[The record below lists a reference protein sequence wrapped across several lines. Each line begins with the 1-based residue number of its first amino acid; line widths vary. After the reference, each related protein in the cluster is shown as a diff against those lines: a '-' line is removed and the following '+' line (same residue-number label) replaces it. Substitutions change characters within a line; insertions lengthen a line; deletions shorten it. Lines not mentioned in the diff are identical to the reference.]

1 MIMALRTSHGQTKP
15 GGRGGI
21 DAIKQDY
28 IALLFSNG
36 PALTIKQMIPV
47 EPGGNFL
54 ILSRIRK
61 KIARK
66 LPDGELIKRQIIIER
81 PYHPITP
88 HPLPSIAILLKTVTV
103 CITGSIKPTQGH
115 TLAIMFTCK
124 QTIHEGFISL
134 LTFICYEVINF
145 FGSRGQ
151 ASKIDRKPFDKSDFI
166 RFR

>member
-15 GGRGGI
+15 GGRGCI

-36 PALTIKQMIPV
+36 AALTIKQMIPV

-61 KIARK
+61 KITRK

-81 PYHPITP
+81 PYHPIAP
-88 HPLPSIAILLKTVTV
+88 HPLPSIAILLKTITV
-103 CITGSIKPTQGH
+103 CIAGSIKPTQSH

-124 QTIHEGFISL
+124 QSIHEGFISL

-145 FGSRGQ
+145 FGSGGQ
-151 ASKIDRKPFDKSDFI
+151 AGKID
-166 RFR
+166 